1 MFRLDILY
9 YLASIFTSQKRAKI
23 LQGKNK
29 FEIQKL
35 QKTKLKN
42 QAEQPDR
49 SFEMKELKR
58 RRMFAHSKKGDL
70 VHKH

>member
-1 MFRLDILY
+1 M
-9 YLASIFTSQKRAKI
+9 
-23 LQGKNK
+23 QGKNK

-42 QAEQPDR
+42 QAKQPDR

-58 RRMFAHSKKGDL
+58 RYMFVHSKKGDL